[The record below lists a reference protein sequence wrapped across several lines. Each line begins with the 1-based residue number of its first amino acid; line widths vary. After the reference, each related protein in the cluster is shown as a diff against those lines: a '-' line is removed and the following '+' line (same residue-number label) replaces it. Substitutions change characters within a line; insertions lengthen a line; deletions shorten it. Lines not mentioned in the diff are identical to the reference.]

1 MTLTACSQPMPESLD
16 DDHADSAITL
26 EGDEISA
33 RAGSPIDTARFV
45 RLGLS
50 WEDGDPASLELRA
63 AREGDTWSEWIRP
76 TMVSEEETSKVG
88 YVDLEGSRFEYR
100 LGGAL
105 PSFLSIEP
113 IAEVEMSAG
122 EPGVEVADEP
132 DPMEGT
138 IVDGILRRE
147 AGISTPIGAV
157 RIYSR
162 AEWGG
167 RAPRCASGRQT
178 PTRATIHHTVTPTRD
193 SMTPQARLRQIQA
206 FHMNVRGWCDIGY
219 NYLVS
224 RDGRVWRGRGA
235 VTVGAHVAN
244 ANTGNVGISFM
255 GTHTTTSA
263 TATQLCSAARV
274 LARLHQDYRGLTLS
288 RTEVK
293 GHRQYGGTTCPGN
306 ALYNQIDDIVRK
318 ARGGCSVK

>member
-1 MTLTACSQPMPESLD
+1 MPESLD
-16 DDHADSAITL
+16 DDHTGSAITL
-26 EGDEISA
+26 EGDEIQDK
-33 RAGSPIDTARFV
+33 AGTPIETASFL

-50 WEDGDPASLELRA
+50 WEEGDAASLELRA
-63 AREGDTWSEWIRP
+63 SKDGATWSEWLRP
-76 TMVSEEETSKVG
+76 TIVGEEETSKVG

-100 LGGAL
+100 LGSTL
-105 PSFLSIEP
+105 PSFVSIEP
-113 IAEVEMSAG
+113 IAVLETSAG
-122 EPGVEVADEP
+122 VPGEEIADESAEG
-132 DPMEGT
+132 EGT
-138 IVDGILRRE
+138 IVDGILRRDL
-147 AGISTPIGAV
+147 AISTPIGAV

-193 SMTPQARLRQIQA
+193 SMSPQARLRQIQS

-255 GTHTTTSA
+255 GTHTSTAA

-274 LARLHQDYRGLTLS
+274 LARLHQDYRGLALT

-293 GHRQYGGTTCPGN
+293 GHRQYGGTACPGG
-306 ALYNQIDDIVRK
+306 ALYNQVDDIVRK
-318 ARGGCSVK
+318 ARGGCGVK